1 MRFAMLFALVGLALL
16 GVVVSG
22 DAQSALTAARERAL
36 KPKDTFKECANC
48 PQMIVVPAGSF
59 VMGSPDSEE
68 GHSEAE
74 APQHMVTFARAFAVG
89 QFAVTFEEWDA
100 CVAAGGC
107 KKYRPADEG
116 WGRGRQPVI
125 NVSWDD
131 AELYVTWLSSR
142 TGKAYRLLSEA
153 EFEYVT
159 RAGTT
164 TPFWWGASISTE
176 QANYDGRETYGGGLA
191 GGRAREDDRCQLV
204 RGQSVGTLPSAWQ
217 RRRVG
222 RGLLARELYRGAGKW
237 LGLGRRRLRLSRSSR
252 WCLEQQPG
260 GSSRSRPS
268 GGFSRLSHVEL
279 GLPYSEDARELMGA
293 TVSFARAQA

>member
-1 MRFAMLFALVGLALL
+1 MRFATFFALVGLALF
-16 GVVVSG
+16 GGVVSG
-22 DAQSALTAARERAL
+22 NAQSALTAARERAL

-74 APQHMVTFARAFAVG
+74 APQHTVTFARTFAVG

-107 KKYRPADEG
+107 KKYRPADAG

-176 QANYDGRETYGGGLA
+176 QANYDGRETYGGGP
-191 GGRAREDDRCQLV
+191 Q
-204 RGQSVGTLPSAWQ
+204 
-217 RRRVG
+217 
-222 RGLLARELYRGAGKW
+222 
-237 LGLGRRRLRLSRSSR
+237 
-252 WCLEQQPG
+252 
-260 GSSRSRPS
+260 
-268 GGFSRLSHVEL
+268 
-279 GLPYSEDARELMGA
+279 EDAREQ
-293 TVSFARAQA
+293 TVAVNSFAANPWGIYQVHGNVDEWIEDCWHENYTGAPANGSALIGADCGFHVHRGGAWNSSAEDLRAAARQADSPDYRTSNLGFRIARTLAN

>member
-1 MRFAMLFALVGLALL
+1 MRFAMLFTLVGLALL
-16 GVVVSG
+16 GNVVSG
-22 DAQSALTAARERAL
+22 NAQTALTAARERAL
-36 KPKDTFKECANC
+36 KPRDTFKECATC

-59 VMGSPDSEE
+59 VMGSPDNEE

-74 APQHMVTFARAFAVG
+74 APQHDVTFARAFAVG

-176 QANYDGRETYGGGLA
+176 QANYDGRETYGGGA
-191 GGRAREDDRCQLV
+191 Q
-204 RGQSVGTLPSAWQ
+204 
-217 RRRVG
+217 
-222 RGLLARELYRGAGKW
+222 
-237 LGLGRRRLRLSRSSR
+237 
-252 WCLEQQPG
+252 
-260 GSSRSRPS
+260 
-268 GGFSRLSHVEL
+268 
-279 GLPYSEDARELMGA
+279 EDARERPVVVNMFAANPWGIYQVHGNVDEWTEDCWHENFSGA
-293 TVSFARAQA
+293 PANGSAWVGADCGFHVHRGGAWNSSPEDLRAAARQADSPDYRTSNLGFRVARTLAN